1 MNILN
6 LVALGTPLPGYTG
19 VIKRVTA
26 SNIFGQTYAN
36 SMRTA
41 RQDEDNINKD
51 RRYNIENQTSQ
62 IPPIKK

>member
-1 MNILN
+1 MLHVIYLNILN

-41 RQDEDNINKD
+41 R
-51 RRYNIENQTSQ
+51 
-62 IPPIKK
+62 